1 MDPVIVAGAGPAG
14 LALALALARRDVPV
28 IVLDQAEVLGDA
40 EGLRRPR
47 TTVLSP
53 ATVALLERLGYPAV
67 RQDGATWAAWRTLRR
82 RTEVLRVDFGPEPAD
97 APVHVAQHRLER
109 GLRDA
114 LLACGSVRIVAG
126 CRVDEIEQDARGV
139 TVHTR
144 GAHDTW
150 WRGSYL
156 VGCDGSRSTVRKLL
170 GVRFPGRTAVD
181 RLAVA
186 VLQAELPEPGVAL
199 LHRDPPG
206 SPAGQEITARPLPD
220 GLWRLDWLL
229 PVQNRQLTSDALV
242 ERVRAALTAW
252 CGRVVPYELISSA
265 DYPVHQRLARRWRV
279 RRVFL
284 AGDAAHLM
292 GALGAQGV
300 EEGIR
305 DAENLSWKLSLAWH
319 DGASK
324 LLLDSYEVERR
335 AAVGSRLRATDQAL
349 PLLRANGAW
358 QSMRQTLLSGSA
370 RGQAELLTDSH
381 LGRGAVAASAVYGR
395 SPLSLPAPRGGGKS
409 GPSPLVAGCD
419 TPPGGL
425 VSDVQVIAL
434 DGTVGRLR
442 DQLGKGLVVVLIAP
456 GTGVWESRHWLT
468 AGLMPRLASAVA
480 ALPTRAELLVAE
492 TYPGATAHTVLLIR
506 PDGHLVTTMVGCRP
520 AELYSYADLARGG
533 PPMPDAAD
541 EDAPDAQDAA
551 QDAPD
556 DVNGDGG
563 SDGDRSGPGAQQGDR
578 PRGQGLGG
586 GRPGGGPAGRR
597 VGGGSR

>member
-1 MDPVIVAGAGPAG
+1 
-14 LALALALARRDVPV
+14 
-28 IVLDQAEVLGDA
+28 
-40 EGLRRPR
+40 
-47 TTVLSP
+47 
-53 ATVALLERLGYPAV
+53 
-67 RQDGATWAAWRTLRR
+67 
-82 RTEVLRVDFGPEPAD
+82 
-97 APVHVAQHRLER
+97 
-109 GLRDA
+109 
-114 LLACGSVRIVAG
+114 
-126 CRVDEIEQDARGV
+126 
-139 TVHTR
+139 
-144 GAHDTW
+144 
-150 WRGSYL
+150 
-156 VGCDGSRSTVRKLL
+156 
-170 GVRFPGRTAVD
+170 VD
-181 RLAVA
+181 RLAVT
-186 VLQAELPEPGVAL
+186 VLQTELPEPNVAL

-206 SPAGQEITARPLPD
+206 APAGQEMTARPLPD

-229 PVQNRQLTSDALV
+229 PAQNRPLTSDALV
-242 ERVRAALTAW
+242 ERLRAALTAW

-279 RRVFL
+279 GRVFL

-300 EEGIR
+300 EEGLR

-335 AAVGSRLRATDQAL
+335 GAVGTRLRAADQAL
-349 PLLRANGAW
+349 PLLRANGTW
-358 QSMRQTLLSGSA
+358 QSMRQTLLSGSG

-381 LGRGAVAASAVYGR
+381 LGRGAAGAATVYDR
-395 SPLSLPAPRGGGKS
+395 SPLSVPAPRSGGGKS

-419 TPPGGL
+419 TPPGGV
-425 VSDVQVIAL
+425 VSDVPVTAL
-434 DGTVGRLR
+434 DGTVGQLR
-442 DQLGKGLVVVLIAP
+442 DRLGRGLVVVLIAP

-533 PPMPDAAD
+533 PPVPDAA
-541 EDAPDAQDAA
+541 EDNS
-551 QDAPD
+551 PD
-556 DVNGDGG
+556 DVNGSAD
-563 SDGDRSGPGAQQGDR
+563 DDPDDRQGDR
-578 PRGQGLGG
+578 PSGQAHGG

-597 VGGGSR
+597 VGGRSR

>member
-1 MDPVIVAGAGPAG
+1 VA
-14 LALALALARRDVPV
+14 D
-28 IVLDQAEVLGDA
+28 
-40 EGLRRPR
+40 
-47 TTVLSP
+47 
-53 ATVALLERLGYPAV
+53 
-67 RQDGATWAAWRTLRR
+67 
-82 RTEVLRVDFGPEPAD
+82 
-97 APVHVAQHRLER
+97 
-109 GLRDA
+109 
-114 LLACGSVRIVAG
+114 
-126 CRVDEIEQDARGV
+126 CRVDAIEQDARGV

-150 WRGSYL
+150 WRGSFL

-229 PVQNRQLTSDALV
+229 PVQKRQLTSDALV

-252 CGRVVPYELISSA
+252 CGRVVPYELISSS

-279 RRVFL
+279 GRVFL

-300 EEGIR
+300 EEGLR

-335 AAVGSRLRATDQAL
+335 GAVGTRLRATDQAL

-358 QSMRQTLLSGSA
+358 QSVRQTLLSGSA

-381 LGRGAVAASAVYGR
+381 LGRGAAAASVVYGR

-425 VSDVQVIAL
+425 VGDVQVTAL

-442 DQLGKGLVVVLIAP
+442 DRLGQGLVVVLIAP

-468 AGLMPRLASAVA
+468 AGLMPKLASAVA

-541 EDAPDAQDAA
+541 PADEDAG
-551 QDAPD
+551 APD
-556 DVNGDGG
+556 TVNGADGEG
-563 SDGDRSGPGAQQGDR
+563 DGVGDRSGPGA
-578 PRGQGLGG
+578 RGQGLGG
-586 GRPGGGPAGRR
+586 GRPGGGAVGRR
-597 VGGGSR
+597 VGGHIR